1 METKTQIESQINF
14 IIWVMMVDLGSSS
27 RAGELQGGEGKREE
41 QAQCWTFT
49 FTFFLF
55 FQKTFTFPTR
65 TKLTTYIL
73 TYPTR
78 QRFHL
83 STVVSEDGLRAELLF
98 DLDAREEWETS
109 AACKQKSRKSCS
121 PNLGEC
127 NQPPAFPTVLNGL
140 PVWHQCRQHWW
151 RYTGEEHQQR
161 SYISKDMWVISVNI
175 ILQIKY

>member
-27 RAGELQGGEGKREE
+27 REGELQGGEGKREE
-41 QAQCWTFT
+41 QARCWTFT

-83 STVVSEDGLRAELLF
+83 STVVSEDGLRAELVF

-109 AACKQKSRKSCS
+109 AACKQKSRKSQFGWMQRNHLLS
-121 PNLGEC
+121 QLFWMDYLYGINVDNTGGVIPEKNI
-127 NQPPAFPTVLNGL
+127 NNAPT
-140 PVWHQCRQHWW
+140 
-151 RYTGEEHQQR
+151 
-161 SYISKDMWVISVNI
+161 
-175 ILQIKY
+175 

>member
-27 RAGELQGGEGKREE
+27 REGELQGGEGKREE
-41 QAQCWTFT
+41 QARCWTFT

-109 AACKQKSRKSCS
+109 AACKQKSRKPQFGWMQPTTCFPNCS
-121 PNLGEC
+121 EWITCMASMSTTLVALYRRRTSTTLLHK
-127 NQPPAFPTVLNGL
+127 Q
-140 PVWHQCRQHWW
+140 
-151 RYTGEEHQQR
+151 RYVGYFR
-161 SYISKDMWVISVNI
+161 
-175 ILQIKY
+175 